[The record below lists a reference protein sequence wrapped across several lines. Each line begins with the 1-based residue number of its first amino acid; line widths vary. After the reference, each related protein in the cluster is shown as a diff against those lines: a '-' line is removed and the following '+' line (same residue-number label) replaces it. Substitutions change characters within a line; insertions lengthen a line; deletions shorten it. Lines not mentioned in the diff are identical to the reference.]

1 MNIIL
6 TLNLLTLNL
15 FIGIGIYKKVLEVL
29 FRENKESAK
38 THFNVSTK
46 GTDYLYE
53 PFFNSGN
60 YQKNKNFFFFFF
72 FVIIIFVN
80 SNINFIIFC
89 YYYIYIFAY
98 IWIYLLSP
106 LFSFSSIEIFL
117 IFLPPL
123 FLPAILNIEEG
134 NFQESYKNCKKSLD
148 IYPDFNRAQN
158 LLKMIQNHFSII

>member
-60 YQKNKNFFFFFF
+60 YQKNKNFFFFFI

-80 SNINFIIFC
+80 SNINIIIYC
-89 YYYIYIFAY
+89 YYYIYIR
-98 IWIYLLSP
+98 IYMDI
-106 LFSFSSIEIFL
+106 FVISFIL
-117 IFLPPL
+117 IF
-123 FLPAILNIEEG
+123 
-134 NFQESYKNCKKSLD
+134 
-148 IYPDFNRAQN
+148 FN
-158 LLKMIQNHFSII
+158 